1 MIEAAELL
9 SSEFQAVDDASIALP
24 LFESKV
30 IGIVGGRERVLN
42 MLRVMMAQTA
52 VRHSPDE
59 VKIAAFYEE
68 REASEWQWLRWLPH
82 TWDDDRSSRYLA
94 DRRSNAHQLADEI
107 FTHLYR
113 RKTIAPN
120 MEKSIETPAYVVI
133 LSAAQLIEEEPL
145 LPLLMEDADAADAV
159 TIILSDR
166 KESLPMHCQLI
177 VEVDREQAA
186 YTIKKPDGTVSKQ
199 SFQSHHISREQI
211 EALARY
217 MAPIR
222 LKRSSASDIPSVL
235 ALSR

>member
-1 MIEAAELL
+1 M
-9 SSEFQAVDDASIALP
+9 
-24 LFESKV
+24 
-30 IGIVGGRERVLN
+30 
-42 MLRVMMAQTA
+42 
-52 VRHSPDE
+52 
-59 VKIAAFYEE
+59 
-68 REASEWQWLRWLPH
+68 
-82 TWDDDRSSRYLA
+82 
-94 DRRSNAHQLADEI
+94 
-107 FTHLYR
+107 
-113 RKTIAPN
+113 
-120 MEKSIETPAYVVI
+120 I

-235 ALSR
+235 ALFEMMDIQKINDLDVYKRWQQNRYPDSLPVPMGVRAGGKKINLNLHDKIERQGHGPHGLIAGTTGSGKARLSNPSWLPWHRSFTLMIWHSCSSTIRAAACPIRL